1 MEKNPW
7 EGMERKVVTQAGTQP
22 KINGKEG
29 GDKDSNGSYGADEST
44 SPTSLEAL
52 EAISES

>member
-7 EGMERKVVTQAGTQP
+7 EGMERKVITQAGTQP